1 LPVQRAA
8 GREGSGVS
16 AWIERHPY
24 LRSLAALHE
33 AVEGPARPRHDPRT
47 AEEIARGVPLLKSR
61 SLDPRVFLEA
71 GTILAATAH
80 ALLAAELPPQLL
92 EECGALCAEL
102 DDDPAFAVRLVRSA
116 AEMSVAP
123 SSLETFLAWKALG
136 RALGPSER
144 TEGWT
149 ENRCPTCGTLPA
161 MALLRESDRG
171 RERALSCGL
180 CGTRWTYARV
190 GCPYCRSDELQRSRV
205 LEPEE
210 DEGFRIDVCGHC
222 DAYLKT
228 YVGKGEEALALADWS
243 TLHLDAACRDRGLRR
258 AGPSLYEL

>member
-1 LPVQRAA
+1 M
-8 GREGSGVS
+8 S

-24 LRSLAALHE
+24 LRSLAALHD
-33 AVEGPARPRHDPRT
+33 AVEGQGAARRRQDPRS

-61 SLDPRVFLEA
+61 SLDPGVFVEA
-71 GTILAATAH
+71 GTILASTAQ
-80 ALLAAELPPQLL
+80 ALLRTQLPPQLL
-92 EECGALCAEL
+92 EECGALCAQLE
-102 DDDPAFAVRLVRSA
+102 DDPAFAVRLVRSV

-149 ENRCPTCGTLPA
+149 RNCCPCCGTLPA

-180 CGTRWTYARV
+180 CGTRWTYARI
-190 GCPYCRSDELQRSRV
+190 GCPYCRSDELQQLGV
-205 LEPEE
+205 LEPED

-243 TLHLDAACRDRGLRR
+243 TLHLDAACRERGLRR
-258 AGPSLYEL
+258 AGPSLYEF

>member
-1 LPVQRAA
+1 
-8 GREGSGVS
+8 VS

-33 AVEGPARPRHDPRT
+33 AVEGPTAALPRRDPRS

-61 SLDPRVFLEA
+61 SLDPQVFVEA
-71 GTILAATAH
+71 GTILAATAQ
-80 ALLAAELPPQLL
+80 ALLRAQLPAPLL
-92 EECGALCAEL
+92 EECGALCAQL
-102 DDDPAFAVRLVRSA
+102 QDDPAFAVRLVRA
-116 AEMSVAP
+116 VAEMSVAA
-123 SSLETFLAWKALG
+123 SSLETYLAWKALG

-149 ENRCPTCGTLPA
+149 RNCCPTCGTLPA
-161 MALLRESDRG
+161 MAFLRPSDRG

-180 CGTRWTYARV
+180 CGTRWTYARI
-190 GCPYCRSDELQRSRV
+190 GCPYCRSDELQELGV
-205 LEPEE
+205 LEPED
-210 DEGFRIDVCGHC
+210 DEGFRIDVCRHC

-243 TLHLDAACRDRGLRR
+243 TLHLDAACRERGLRR

>member
-1 LPVQRAA
+1 M
-8 GREGSGVS
+8 SD
-16 AWIERHPY
+16 WIERHPY
-24 LRSLAALHE
+24 LRSLAALHQ
-33 AVEGPARPRHDPRT
+33 AVEGSTAALPRHDPRS

-61 SLDPRVFLEA
+61 SLDPGVFVEA
-71 GTILAATAH
+71 GTILGATAH
-80 ALLAAELPPQLL
+80 ALLRAQLPPQLL
-92 EECGALCAEL
+92 EECGALCAQLE
-102 DDDPAFAVRLVRSA
+102 DDPAFAVSLVRSV

-123 SSLETFLAWKALG
+123 SSLQTFLAWKALG

-149 ENRCPTCGTLPA
+149 QNRCPCCGTLPA

-180 CGTRWTYARV
+180 CGTRWTYARI
-190 GCPYCRSDELQRSRV
+190 GCPYCKSDELQRLAV
-205 LEPEE
+205 LEPED

-228 YVGKGEEALALADWS
+228 YVGKGEEELALADWS